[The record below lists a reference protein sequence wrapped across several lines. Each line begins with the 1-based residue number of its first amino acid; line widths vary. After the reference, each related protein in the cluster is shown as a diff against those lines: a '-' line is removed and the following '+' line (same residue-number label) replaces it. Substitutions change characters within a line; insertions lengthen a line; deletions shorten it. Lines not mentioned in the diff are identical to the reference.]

1 MDHTYYVSYEDHSAR
16 NGFSGYYY
24 DYVCVDSNIR
34 INDKKS
40 GITIDTIPNAGSP
53 NEYQGRLYY
62 IDFNDGQNIKM
73 YSNGTSSL
81 IVPDADAVQMMIAH
95 DSIYYFDTDFRL
107 IRTDIDGSNRQLVY
121 DYATAIMKSGGKLY
135 FYSSL
140 VWFCI
145 DSKDAAPTVLMEN
158 VSNFMHYVDEST
170 YVYVWDGCLHVV
182 QNGTDTVLFEE
193 IEQYN
198 TYTSGLLFRYKV
210 EDRYIHDICNL
221 DLSNHCVT
229 YVYRDLSIHTEYS
242 WANESAIDKE
252 TSTVT
257 YTCMMYNLDTGETIS
272 LGEGE
277 RLFMA
282 DDAYYI
288 DGVRINMAH

>member
-1 MDHTYYVSYEDHSAR
+1 
-16 NGFSGYYY
+16 
-24 DYVCVDSNIR
+24 
-34 INDKKS
+34 
-40 GITIDTIPNAGSP
+40 
-53 NEYQGRLYY
+53 
-62 IDFNDGQNIKM
+62 
-73 YSNGTSSL
+73 
-81 IVPDADAVQMMIAH
+81 
-95 DSIYYFDTDFRL
+95 
-107 IRTDIDGSNRQLVY
+107 
-121 DYATAIMKSGGKLY
+121 
-135 FYSSL
+135 
-140 VWFCI
+140 
-145 DSKDAAPTVLMEN
+145 
-158 VSNFMHYVDEST
+158 MHYVDEST

-182 QNGTDTVLFEE
+182 QNGIDTVLFEE